1 MIDFLERLLA
11 AQRRAEDGEKE
22 PLLLLADPAWA
33 APAEEEK
40 TGGAGRPEAG
50 GETEEGAQAA
60 ERCGVWEEFG
70 AAGRKDAPYG
80 RRAAAAPASG
90 GGEGQAGAAARGR
103 EEGASAPKT
112 SAGAARPRE
121 TAAGRSP
128 DAGAWLEEQ
137 VRRSAAAAGSIGT
150 GPGRIAVVERQTEE
164 SAAGVT
170 AAELDRVLERD
181 ARRYDAGFRLF

>member
-22 PLLLLADPAWA
+22 PLLLPADPAWA

-121 TAAGRSP
+121 TAAG
-128 DAGAWLEEQ
+128 
-137 VRRSAAAAGSIGT
+137 SIGT

>member
-1 MIDFLERLLA
+1 M
-11 AQRRAEDGEKE
+11 RRVG
-22 PLLLLADPAWA
+22 
-33 APAEEEK
+33 
-40 TGGAGRPEAG
+40 
-50 GETEEGAQAA
+50 
-60 ERCGVWEEFG
+60 GVW
-70 AAGRKDAPYG
+70 
-80 RRAAAAPASG
+80 G
-90 GGEGQAGAAARGR
+90 GGAARGR

>member
-22 PLLLLADPAWA
+22 PLLLPADPAWA

-128 DAGAWLEEQ
+128 DAGAWLEATG
-137 VRRSAAAAGSIGT
+137 AAERGGGRKHRHRGRAGS
-150 GPGRIAVVERQTEE
+150 R
-164 SAAGVT
+164 
-170 AAELDRVLERD
+170 
-181 ARRYDAGFRLF
+181 

>member
-22 PLLLLADPAWA
+22 PLLLPADPAWA

-40 TGGAGRPEAG
+40 PGGAGRPEAG

-80 RRAAAAPASG
+80 RRAAAAPAYG
-90 GGEGQAGAAARGR
+90 GGEGQAGVAARGR
-103 EEGASAPKT
+103 E
-112 SAGAARPRE
+112 
-121 TAAGRSP
+121 
-128 DAGAWLEEQ
+128 
-137 VRRSAAAAGSIGT
+137 
-150 GPGRIAVVERQTEE
+150 
-164 SAAGVT
+164 
-170 AAELDRVLERD
+170 
-181 ARRYDAGFRLF
+181 